1 MKEAVF
7 YAIVFVFLTLAISS
21 VITSFIARTYYTFSM
36 YFQPGI
42 YNFTPSGT
50 YYYYPSGPYATLS
63 VIGGGVLEVNG
74 SVYVN
79 STTVQPGYYDVVVV
93 PSEND
98 VGIYYAMSFLI
109 AAMLSLIIVMFLH
122 RFLLWLAEHRFLTR

>member
-7 YAIVFVFLTLAISS
+7 YAVVFVFSTLAISS
-21 VITSFIARTYYTFSM
+21 ALTTLTVRTYYTFDM
-36 YFQPGI
+36 YFQPGM
-42 YNFTPSGT
+42 YNFTPSGE
-50 YYYYPSGPYATLS
+50 YYYYPSGPYSTLS
-63 VIGGGVLEVNG
+63 VDGGGVLEVNG

-98 VGIYYAMSFLI
+98 VGIYYAVSFLI
-109 AAMLSLIIVMFLH
+109 AAMLSLIIVALLH
-122 RFLLWLAEHRFLTR
+122 RLLLWLAEHRFLTR

>member
-1 MKEAVF
+1 MKEIVF

-21 VITSFIARTYYTFSM
+21 ALTTLIAKTYYTFNM
-36 YFQPGI
+36 YFQPGM

-50 YYYYPSGPYATLS
+50 YYYYPSGPYVTLS
-63 VIGGGVLEVNG
+63 IIGGGVLEVNG

-79 STTVQPGYYDVVVV
+79 STTVQPGYYNVVVV

-98 VGIYYAMSFLI
+98 VGIYYAMSFVI
-109 AAMLSLIIVMFLH
+109 AAMLSLIIVVLLH
-122 RFLLWLAEHRFLTR
+122 KLLLWLAEHRFFMR

>member
-7 YAIVFVFLTLAISS
+7 YALVFVFLTLAISS
-21 VITSFIARTYYTFSM
+21 VITSFIARTYYTFTM

-79 STTVQPGYYDVVVV
+79 STTVQPGYYDVVVAV
-93 PSEND
+93 S
-98 VGIYYAMSFLI
+98 YT
-109 AAMLSLIIVMFLH
+109 H
-122 RFLLWLAEHRFLTR
+122 LTLPTILRV